1 MKKFLATLML
11 LFVGLSLVGCA
22 VDYDIPKAPDADK
35 PVVDLTDTLS
45 EQEINTITSSINN
58 QPKKDDYG
66 QIAVLVVHKIP
77 SGKSIEQASLDVAR
91 EWGIG
96 SKDDKNGVLLYIA
109 KDSKK
114 LRLEVADAAG
124 VYLTDAESRRI
135 VENVIAPY
143 FKNKDYFEGI
153 DAGARAIRAEIDGVE
168 GSTYVD
174 LTEDQAKSD
183 TTMPTWVIWVIIVI
197 AVIVSLLSL
206 WIESSDSGGGS
217 SYGGRYGRSSGG
229 SGRSSF
235 GGGRGFS
242 GGGFSGGW

>member
-1 MKKFLATLML
+1 ML

-45 EQEINTITSSINN
+45 EQEINTISSSINN

-66 QIAVLVVHKIP
+66 QIAVLIVHKIP

-135 VENVIAPY
+135 VENVITPY

-168 GSTYVD
+168 GSTYVN
-174 LTEDQAKSD
+174 LMEDQAKSD
-183 TTMPTWVIWVIIVI
+183 DTLPAWAIWVIVIIVALALI
-197 AVIVSLLSL
+197 LNILAAF
-206 WIESSDSGGGS
+206 DDGGGS
-217 SYGGRYGRSSGG
+217 SYGGRSGRSSGG